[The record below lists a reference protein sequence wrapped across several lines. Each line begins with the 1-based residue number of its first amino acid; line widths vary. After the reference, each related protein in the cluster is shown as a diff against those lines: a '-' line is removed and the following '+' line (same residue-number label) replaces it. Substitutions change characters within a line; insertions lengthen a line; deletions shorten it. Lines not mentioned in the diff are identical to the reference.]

1 MKKNDYHLAASWE
14 VNQSFSAPSKSFIPL
29 SLWNK

>member
-1 MKKNDYHLAASWE
+1 MKENDYHLTASWE

-29 SLWNK
+29 PLWNK